1 MYDLVTQSCPTLCD
15 PVDCSLSCFLCQ
27 WDSSGK
33 STEVSCH
40 FLLQHKIMVHLKM
53 DDKLK
58 YDAKVKVMVAQSCLT
73 LCDLWTVDCQAP
85 LSMEF
90 SRQEYWR
97 GQSFPSP
104 GDLPDPGIEPKSP
117 TLQADALTSEP
128 PGKPPKLRTTEYPTG
143 CQERWPVLVPTA

>member
-73 LCDLWTVDCQAP
+73 LCDLWTVDCQAS
-85 LSMEF
+85 LSVGF
-90 SRQEYWR
+90 SRQEY
-97 GQSFPSP
+97 
-104 GDLPDPGIEPKSP
+104 
-117 TLQADALTSEP
+117 
-128 PGKPPKLRTTEYPTG
+128 
-143 CQERWPVLVPTA
+143 